1 MCSNNNSIHSQ
12 QQLLNWLIVLAVFMQ
27 QVHSTPMAKM
37 VVSNNKDKGNTV
49 TDMKTSAMP
58 TMPSTTTVA
67 AAATETKT
75 ATGTASAS
83 TRVRALKM
91 LGPNP
96 LAPGQKGTVKTAY
109 FDPKTYSTKDL
120 RDFHRLTQG
129 LNADIRRMV
138 EETEQI
144 RQSALHDSE
153 ELSRLRDWA
162 RADNARQWLLL
173 LTMGC
178 VMAVAVLLMAMAN
191 LLLVRMALNKTK
203 TLWKCSSAGMAASS
217 SSSSFGKATLL
228 VEDNDASDV

>member
-109 FDPKTYSTKDL
+109 FDPKVRANSLPVGEFQISIQLLSDIQHKGFARFPPVDA
-120 RDFHRLTQG
+120 G
-129 LNADIRRMV
+129 L
-138 EETEQI
+138 ECGH
-144 RQSALHDSE
+144 SAH
-153 ELSRLRDWA
+153 
-162 RADNARQWLLL
+162 
-173 LTMGC
+173 G
-178 VMAVAVLLMAMAN
+178 
-191 LLLVRMALNKTK
+191 
-203 TLWKCSSAGMAASS
+203 
-217 SSSSFGKATLL
+217 
-228 VEDNDASDV
+228 